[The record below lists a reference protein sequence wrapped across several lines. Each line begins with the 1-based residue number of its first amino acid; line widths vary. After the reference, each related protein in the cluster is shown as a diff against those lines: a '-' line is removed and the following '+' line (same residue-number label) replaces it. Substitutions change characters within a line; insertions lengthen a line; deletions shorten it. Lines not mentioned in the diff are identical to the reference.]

1 MPLDPTA
8 QRFLDLLA
16 AGRSSASREL
26 DVATRRDGFRG
37 LLHLAGGPSPAAVA
51 STDDV
56 IAGPGGPLRL
66 RHYVPPSASNQ
77 PGPTLLF
84 MHGGGFYAGSIE
96 THDGICRALADASGC
111 RVVAVDYRLAPEHP
125 FPAAIEDGLAAVMAL
140 YTNAARWNIDP
151 SRIAVGGDSVG
162 GNLAAVICQEWR
174 RLDQPPLAAQLLI
187 CPALDAVG
195 DMPSRQLF
203 AKGYYLESDMIADD
217 FACYCPAEADRSE
230 PRLSPLHQ
238 RDLSALPPAII
249 HAAEFDPFRDE
260 ALRYGELLRAA
271 GVPATVTCHA
281 GMIHLF
287 HAFSR
292 FIPLGATA
300 LAAMGRE
307 LGALVSGKSP
317 LDR

>member
-1 MPLDPTA
+1 MKAKPSQDNSVYQTRVRHWTRPGDRHNPPCHSTPPHKDFSISS
-8 QRFLDLLA
+8 QRDGLA
-16 AGRSSASREL
+16 PHVNWMLRRA
-26 DVATRRDGFRG
+26 RDGFRG

-77 PGPTLLF
+77 LGPTLLF

-111 RVVAVDYRLAPEHP
+111 RVVAVNYRLAPEHP

-151 SRIAVGGDSVG
+151 SRIAVGGNSVG

-203 AKGYYLESDMIADD
+203 PKGYYLESDMIADN
-217 FACYCPAEADRSE
+217 FACYCPAEADDPSRGCRHYTSAIFRRCRPRSSM
-230 PRLSPLHQ
+230 PQNSIRSATKRSDTANCCAQ
-238 RDLSALPPAII
+238 RAY
-249 HAAEFDPFRDE
+249 RQQ
-260 ALRYGELLRAA
+260 
-271 GVPATVTCHA
+271 
-281 GMIHLF
+281 
-287 HAFSR
+287 
-292 FIPLGATA
+292 
-300 LAAMGRE
+300 
-307 LGALVSGKSP
+307 
-317 LDR
+317 